1 LLISDDPLAGMRQ
14 VPETSMKTEMPLSK
28 PIRRFLT
35 QTEELLDTEISLL
48 RQPEAEPGGTLV
60 DKYTYDMDTN
70 VIIFPAQYV
79 GLLKDFI
86 IAKHCTNLLIKGAAT
101 EKRDY
106 KIVSYTED
114 SVYSGLRQ
122 IYIDALKDEAK
133 KEKKLP
139 VQKLIQMLFILF
151 SQFNDDINELPWNAI
166 MNASVYHRM
175 PKIRKTQLYHIMK
188 ESKNDMDEMIE
199 HESIIPRRYFV
210 LDKAMFY
217 ARDMFLA
224 KTLPA
229 DELMPVLNIPQMKK
243 FNHLEVKEMLTTRWT
258 HTAWYQSKVF
268 GDNML
273 AIIDKPLGQ
282 VNWKVD
288 EPTLDYYYDLYK
300 VGVLVTDNL
309 VSYMTM
315 RDWYVWEPP
324 RHLLAAHEKKEEYE
338 KNALKKIF
346 GDLIT
351 DTWEDSGS

>member
-1 LLISDDPLAGMRQ
+1 
-14 VPETSMKTEMPLSK
+14 MKTEMPLSK

-35 QTEELLDTEISLL
+35 HTEETLNTEISLL

-60 DKYTYDMDTN
+60 DTYTYDIEKN

-86 IAKHCTNLLIKGAAT
+86 IAKQCTNLLIKGAAARKGRY
-101 EKRDY
+101 E
-106 KIVSYTED
+106 VCSYTED
-114 SVYSGLRQ
+114 SVYRGMRQ
-122 IYIDALKDEAK
+122 IYLDALKDEAR
-133 KEKKLP
+133 KESKLP
-139 VQKLIQMLFILF
+139 VQKLLQMLFILF
-151 SQFNDDINELPWNAI
+151 SHFNDDVNEIPWNAI
-166 MNASVYHRM
+166 VNASVYHRM

-188 ESKNDMDEMIE
+188 ESKNDMDEMMAQENIV
-199 HESIIPRRYFV
+199 PRRYFV
-210 LDKAMFY
+210 LNKAMFY

-258 HTAWYQSKVF
+258 NTAWYQSKVF

-273 AIIDKPLGQ
+273 EIIDRPLSQ
-282 VNWKVD
+282 VNWSA

-300 VGVLVTDNL
+300 VGVNL
-309 VSYMTM
+309 TNHLIGYMTM
-315 RDWYVWEPP
+315 RDWFVWETP
-324 RHLLAAHEKKEEYE
+324 RHLLEAHEHKEQYE
-338 KNALKKIF
+338 KTALKKIF

-351 DTWEDSGS
+351 DTWGES

>member
-1 LLISDDPLAGMRQ
+1 MR
-14 VPETSMKTEMPLSK
+14 TEMPLSK
-28 PIRRFLT
+28 PIRRLLV

-60 DKYTYDMDTN
+60 DKYTYDIESN

-86 IAKHCTNLLIKGAAT
+86 IAKHCTNLLIKGAAA
-101 EKRDY
+101 KRKEY
-106 KIVSYTED
+106 RICSYTED
-114 SVYSGLRQ
+114 SVFTGMRQ
-122 IYIDALKDEAK
+122 IYLDALKDEAK

-139 VQKLIQMLFILF
+139 VQKLIQMLFILYT
-151 SQFNDDINELPWNAI
+151 QFNDDVNEIPWNAI

-188 ESKNDMDEMIE
+188 ESKNDMDEMME
-199 HESIIPRRYFV
+199 QESIVPRRYFV

-258 HTAWYQSKVF
+258 QTAWYQSKVF

-273 AIIDKPLGQ
+273 EIIDKPLGL
-282 VNWKVD
+282 VNWAE
-288 EPTLDYYYDLYK
+288 EPTLDYFYDLYK
-300 VGVLVTDNL
+300 VGVLMTDNL
-309 VSYMTM
+309 LSYMTM
-315 RDWYVWEPP
+315 RSWFMWETPK
-324 RHLLAAHEKKEEYE
+324 HLLDAHEHKQEYE
-338 KNALKKIF
+338 RNALKKIF

-351 DTWEDSGS
+351 DTLEDL

>member
-1 LLISDDPLAGMRQ
+1 
-14 VPETSMKTEMPLSK
+14 MKTDMPLSK
-28 PIRRFLT
+28 SIRRFVS

-60 DKYTYDMDTN
+60 DVYTYDIEKN

-79 GLLKDFI
+79 GLLKDFV
-86 IAKHCTNLLIKGAAT
+86 IAKHCTHLLIKGAAA
-101 EKRDY
+101 KKSGY
-106 KIVSYTED
+106 KVCSYTEE
-114 SVYSGLRQ
+114 SVYRGIRQ
-122 IYIDALKDEAK
+122 IYLDALKDEAK
-133 KEKKLP
+133 KENKLP

-151 SQFNDDINELPWNAI
+151 SHFNDDLNELPWNAI
-166 MNASVYHRM
+166 VNASVYHRM

-199 HESIIPRRYFV
+199 QENIVPRRYFV
-210 LDKAMFY
+210 LNKAMFY

-258 HTAWYQSKVF
+258 QTAWYQSKVF

-273 AIIDKPLGQ
+273 AIIDKPLGL
-282 VNWKVD
+282 VNWTG
-288 EPTLDYYYDLYK
+288 EPTLDYYHELYK
-300 VGVLVTDNL
+300 VGVLLTDNL

-315 RDWYVWEPP
+315 RDWFVWEEPK
-324 RHLLAAHEKKEEYE
+324 HLLAAHEVKEEYE
-338 KNALKKIF
+338 HKALKRIF
-346 GDLIT
+346 GDLIA
-351 DTWEDSGS
+351 DSEEEG